1 MSDTPSTPKPAPGFL
16 WFVAVFL
23 GFGILAALLTAGSGP
38 RSNPRDTVRATEAG
52 AVREEQNANLAKMG
66 LEKGKSKERLAKAAE
81 ALKALPPPA
90 PSKQVVPGSPT
101 QMKQAAAAPAAPALA
116 PTAPAGA
123 PPAPA
128 PAAPPAK

>member
-66 LEKGKSKERLAKAAE
+66 LEKGKSKERLAKAVE
-81 ALKALPPPA
+81 DLKALPAPA
-90 PSKQVVPGSPT
+90 PSKQVVPGSAT
-101 QMKQAAAAPAAPALA
+101 QMKQAASAPAQAAAAPA
-116 PTAPAGA
+116 T
-123 PPAPA
+123 
-128 PAAPPAK
+128 AAPLAK